1 MKNLKEVRLFMRKVA
16 ILLILFIS
24 LVPFTVIAHTTLTES
39 NPSEGEVL
47 STQPENI
54 ELEFGTVIEEGSSM
68 TLSGPEASIELG
80 EITVSDNIMASEVT
94 TELPN
99 GQYIIDWKIIG
110 EDGHPIEGQIL
121 FGVDVE
127 APQEEIAEET
137 PEEEPAIEKESDETA
152 ENETAEAAETAQ
164 SEEENSNVWV
174 TVLIV
179 AAIILVAAGMVKLM
193 KNKR

>member
-1 MKNLKEVRLFMRKVA
+1 MRKVA

-24 LVPFTVIAHTTLTES
+24 LVPFTVMAHTTLTES

-80 EITVSDNIMASEVT
+80 EITVSDNIMTGEVT
-94 TELPN
+94 NELPN

-127 APQEEIAEET
+127 APQEEVAEE
-137 PEEEPAIEKESDETA
+137 PAEEEPAEEEPAIEEESDETA

>member
-24 LVPFTVIAHTTLTES
+24 LVPFTVMAHTTLTES

-94 TELPN
+94 TQLPN

>member
-1 MKNLKEVRLFMRKVA
+1 MKNLKEVRAFMRKVA
-16 ILLILFIS
+16 ILLILFIF
-24 LVPFTVIAHTTLTES
+24 LVPFTAMAHTTLTES

-47 STQPENI
+47 STQPEKI

-68 TLSGPEASIELG
+68 TLSGPEAYIELS
-80 EITVSDNIMASEVT
+80 EITVSDNIMTGEVT
-94 TELPN
+94 NELPN

-121 FGVDVE
+121 FGVYVE
-127 APQEEIAEET
+127 APQEEASEETAEEESAI
-137 PEEEPAIEKESDETA
+137 EEESGETA

>member
-1 MKNLKEVRLFMRKVA
+1 MKNLKEVRAFMRKVA
-16 ILLILFIS
+16 ILLILFIF
-24 LVPFTVIAHTTLTES
+24 LVPFTAMAHTTLTAS

-47 STQPENI
+47 STQPEKI

-68 TLSGPEASIELG
+68 TLSGPEDSIELS
-80 EITVSDNIMASEVT
+80 EITVADNIMTGEVT
-94 TELPN
+94 NELPN

-127 APQEEIAEET
+127 APQEEASE
-137 PEEEPAIEKESDETA
+137 ETA
-152 ENETAEAAETAQ
+152 EEESAIEEESGETAEAAETAQ

>member
-1 MKNLKEVRLFMRKVA
+1 MRKVA

-24 LVPFTVIAHTTLTES
+24 LVPFTVMAHTTLTES

-80 EITVSDNIMASEVT
+80 EITVSDNIMTGEVT
-94 TELPN
+94 NELPN

-127 APQEEIAEET
+127 APQEEVAEE
-137 PEEEPAIEKESDETA
+137 PAEEEPAIEEESDETA

>member
-1 MKNLKEVRLFMRKVA
+1 MRKVA

-24 LVPFTVIAHTTLTES
+24 LVPFTVMAHTTLTES

-80 EITVSDNIMASEVT
+80 EITVSDNIMTGEVT
-94 TELPN
+94 NELPN

-152 ENETAEAAETAQ
+152 ENETAEAAEAAQ

>member
-1 MKNLKEVRLFMRKVA
+1 MKKIVIMS
-16 ILLILFIS
+16 ILFIFI
-24 LVPFTVIAHTTLTES
+24 LPFTALGHTTLTAS
-39 NPSEGEVL
+39 NPAEGEVL
-47 STQPENI
+47 SVQPEKI

-68 TLSGPEASIELG
+68 TLKGPEASVELS
-80 EITVSDNIMASEVT
+80 EISVSDNLMTGEVT
-94 TELPN
+94 GELPN

-127 APQEEIAEET
+127 APEEEVSEEAA
-137 PEEEPAIEKESDETA
+137 EEEPAVEEETA
-152 ENETAEAAETAQ
+152 EKEMAETAETAQ
-164 SEEENSNVWV
+164 SEDESSNNWV

-179 AAIILVAAGMVKLM
+179 AAIILVAAGMMKLM